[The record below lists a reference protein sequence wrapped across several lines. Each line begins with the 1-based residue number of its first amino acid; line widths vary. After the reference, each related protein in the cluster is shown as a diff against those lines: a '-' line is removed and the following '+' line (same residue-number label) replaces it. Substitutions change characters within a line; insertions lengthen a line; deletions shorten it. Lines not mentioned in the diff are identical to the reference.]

1 MGLVRDLAVALCQSG
16 EATTTITDEL
26 DEVARRYGAD
36 NVRLLVMPTTVF
48 VRTGPRE
55 AADTVDFAPVDQQSL
70 RLDQVDRLYALVAD
84 VKAHLPPPAEAS
96 RRLAEIMAAP
106 PQFSAP
112 IMIVGHVVST
122 VGLGL
127 LRGPV
132 AAALVG
138 YVAMGLLVGL
148 LRLVADRWRALA
160 LVLPVAAA
168 LIVTVVSYLF
178 ADLLAGGDPAEL
190 LIPPLITLLPGAALT
205 VATIELASG
214 AMISG
219 TSRLVYGFSVLFLLA
234 FGILIGIEIMG
245 AGTPTVRHE
254 ATLGWWA
261 PWAGVLLIGI
271 GIYMYYSAPP
281 RSLPWLLVVLYT
293 VWAIQ
298 LVATKLGGGLFG
310 AFLGAAAITPLASLA
325 QHRKHGPNAQV
336 TFLTSFWLLVPG
348 ATGLASLGEIVT
360 SGPASGV
367 ASLIDTALVVT
378 AIALGVLVGTSIVQS
393 APRIVRTSDWR
404 SAGRSTGH

>member
-16 EATTTITDEL
+16 EATTTITEEL
-26 DEVARRYGAD
+26 DGVARRYGAD
-36 NVRLLVMPTTVF
+36 NVRLLVLPTTVF
-48 VRTGPRE
+48 VRTGPEE
-55 AADTVDFAPVDQQSL
+55 AADTVDFAQVGQQSL
-70 RLDQVDRLYALVAD
+70 RLDQVDRLYALMAD
-84 VKAHLPPPAEAS
+84 IKAHRPPPAAAS

-138 YVAMGLLVGL
+138 YVALGLLVGL

-214 AMISG
+214 AMIAG

-234 FGILIGIEIMG
+234 FGILIGIEIVGSG
-245 AGTPTVRHE
+245 APTIRQRRR
-254 ATLGWWA
+254 
-261 PWAGVLLIGI
+261 WAGG
-271 GIYMYYSAPP
+271 
-281 RSLPWLLVVLYT
+281 
-293 VWAIQ
+293 
-298 LVATKLGGGLFG
+298 
-310 AFLGAAAITPLASLA
+310 
-325 QHRKHGPNAQV
+325 HR
-336 TFLTSFWLLVPG
+336 
-348 ATGLASLGEIVT
+348 
-360 SGPASGV
+360 
-367 ASLIDTALVVT
+367 
-378 AIALGVLVGTSIVQS
+378 
-393 APRIVRTSDWR
+393 
-404 SAGRSTGH
+404 GRACC